1 MHYIATLSAFAAAAT
16 SVQALGSAYIINKCS
31 FDTYLWPVDAERN
44 PLTPVT
50 IKAGSTWSEGYH
62 TPSAGGVSLK
72 ISRTTKCQLVTQL
85 EYTVQPYS
93 GNNFVWYDG
102 SNVDC
107 TGTDCPFQAYGLEL
121 TTSKGSACPQRNCTA
136 GAATCPGFYTVW
148 NDDVNSLSCDD
159 TADTLLTLCSEKG
172 ASSPSASY
180 GSSTTASSTP
190 ASSTPAS
197 STAASSTAASS
208 TAASSTAASSTAAP
222 KSSTKSSSSVSYAP
236 TTTSAPAHTMEAVAT
251 TMLTKTHTR
260 YHKARAVH
268 NHARHH
274 IG

>member
-16 SVQALGSAYIINKCS
+16 SVQALGSAYIVNKCS

-44 PLTPVT
+44 PLTPIT
-50 IKAGSTWSEGYH
+50 IKAGTTWSEGYH

-72 ISRTTKCQLVTQL
+72 ISRTTTCEPVTQL

-121 TTSKGSACPQRNCTA
+121 TTSMGSACPQRNCTA

-148 NDDVNSLSCDD
+148 NDDENSLSCDD
-159 TADTLLTLCSEKG
+159 TADTTLTLCTSG
-172 ASSPSASY
+172 SGTSGSSGSY
-180 GSSTTASSTP
+180 GSSIAPSSAPTP
-190 ASSTPAS
+190 T
-197 STAASSTAASS
+197 
-208 TAASSTAASSTAAP
+208 
-222 KSSTKSSSSVSYAP
+222 SSSSKSTSSVSHAAA
-236 TTTSAPAHTMEAVAT
+236 TTSAPVYTMEAVAT
-251 TMLTKTHTR
+251 TMVTVTQTSYK
-260 YHKARAVH
+260 KARAVH